1 MERWGWAANRWSSH
15 ALGHLAALSF
25 MLSEKQDNYARTPRL
40 MLPKHSFGPT
50 SVHGPNCFKCADLT
64 ECSPKHRDKAP
75 KWAELQL
82 IDLPANWE
90 NSERQ
95 CSSAAVQG
103 SSAVQQCSAVQDPNK
118 GRQLRRRPGR
128 GSRVPTAPWDSELG
142 TALTELWL
150 CAAADTGRDWC
161 RRVACAVELEKNL
174 REV

>member
-90 NSERQ
+90 NSE
-95 CSSAAVQG
+95 
-103 SSAVQQCSAVQDPNK
+103 AVQQCSGAVQRCSSVVQDPNK
-118 GRQLRRRPGR
+118 GRQLRGR
-128 GSRVPTAPWDSELG
+128 GSRVPTAPWDSELR
-142 TALTELWL
+142 TARTELGL
-150 CAAADTGRDWC
+150 CGCGHWAEIG
-161 RRVACAVELEKNL
+161 VAVWPVL
-174 REV
+174 